1 MSKAKARLIKANKIK
16 TKWVSGKGE
25 RETNQNCG
33 DFFSHTVKK
42 FGKIVLLWE
51 MSYFYFFKKTIL
63 CSIEETLNK

>member
-1 MSKAKARLIKANKIK
+1 MGFWQGGKRNKSKLWR
-16 TKWVSGKGE
+16 
-25 RETNQNCG
+25 
-33 DFFSHTVKK
+33 FFSHTVKK